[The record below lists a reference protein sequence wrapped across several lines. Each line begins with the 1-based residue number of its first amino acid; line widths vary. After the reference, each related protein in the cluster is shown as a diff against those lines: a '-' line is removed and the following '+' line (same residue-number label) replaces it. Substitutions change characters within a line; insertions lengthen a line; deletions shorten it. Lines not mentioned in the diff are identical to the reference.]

1 MESENLSFCESGC
14 FLMATRG
21 PSCGCKI
28 TSNYIE
34 YGKKKIFH
42 QLLLSVTLGNTLS
55 LWAQLLVGDFY
66 NKLRI
71 LFCRTGE
78 LFRVILASSPSDPT
92 HPVAKH
98 QDNESKK

>member
-1 MESENLSFCESGC
+1 MEAENLGFCESGC
-14 FLMATRG
+14 FLMATRR
-21 PSCGCKI
+21 PSCGCMI

-34 YGKKKIFH
+34 YGKKIFH

-66 NKLRI
+66 NKLKF
-71 LFCRTGE
+71 LFCHTGE
-78 LFRVILASSPSDPT
+78 LFRVILAGSPSDPT

-98 QDNESKK
+98 QDNESKL

>member
-1 MESENLSFCESGC
+1 MFFNGYQGTLLWLHDNFQ
-14 FLMATRG
+14 LYR
-21 PSCGCKI
+21 I
-28 TSNYIE
+28 W
-34 YGKKKIFH
+34 KKIFH

-71 LFCRTGE
+71 LFCHTGE
-78 LFRVILASSPSDPT
+78 LFRVILAGSPSHPT